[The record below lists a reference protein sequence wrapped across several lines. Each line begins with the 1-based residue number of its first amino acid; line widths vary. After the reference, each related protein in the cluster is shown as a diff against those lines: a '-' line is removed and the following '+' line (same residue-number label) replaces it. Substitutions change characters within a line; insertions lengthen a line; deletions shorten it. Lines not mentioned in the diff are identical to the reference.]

1 MAETMQGVVL
11 WFNNPRGYGFIGR
24 DDAENVFVH
33 YSAFEMAEAEELHS
47 GQLVE
52 FVLAQSSKGLQAT
65 KVSCV

>member
-1 MAETMQGVVL
+1 MTETIQGVVL
-11 WFNNPRGYGFIGR
+11 WFHISRGYGFIGR
-24 DDAENVFVH
+24 DAAEDVFVH
-33 YSAFEMAEAEELHS
+33 YSALEVAKALRS